1 MWPLLARALTGAPCT
16 STDLDWLI
24 DAAGFYIVEST
35 SDDGRR
41 SAYRLYHEALAEHL
55 RAGRDDPAADQ
66 AVIVDALTGHAPRLA
81 DGRPDWGLA
90 HPYTR
95 ANLVTHAAGTDRLD
109 PLITDP
115 RFLLAANRSSLLA
128 ALPSAKTAQ
137 ARAYADAYRRADAR
151 LHVSYGD
158 ERAAYLQL
166 AARCGRATQL
176 ADAISADGLPL
187 AWATDWASWRL
198 QPPHRTFT
206 GHAGEVN
213 AVAVGL
219 LDGRTVVVSGS
230 GDRTV
235 RVWDA
240 ATGDLAVGPL
250 TGHAGEV
257 NAVAVGQLGGRT
269 VVVSGSDDG
278 TVRVWDAAVGEPLG
292 GPLTG
297 HTDWINAVTIAQ
309 LGGRTVV
316 VSGSRDRTVRIWTTY
331 DLLGRYG
338 RAEVL
343 PGKIDLAASVLGIAF
358 AAPSRLM
365 VATELGVVSLRMQ

>member
-1 MWPLLARALTGAPCT
+1 
-16 STDLDWLI
+16 
-24 DAAGFYIVEST
+24 
-35 SDDGRR
+35 
-41 SAYRLYHEALAEHL
+41 
-55 RAGRDDPAADQ
+55 
-66 AVIVDALTGHAPRLA
+66 
-81 DGRPDWGLA
+81 
-90 HPYTR
+90 
-95 ANLVTHAAGTDRLD
+95 
-109 PLITDP
+109 
-115 RFLLAANRSSLLA
+115 
-128 ALPSAKTAQ
+128 
-137 ARAYADAYRRADAR
+137 
-151 LHVSYGD
+151 
-158 ERAAYLQL
+158 
-166 AARCGRATQL
+166 
-176 ADAISADGLPL
+176 
-187 AWATDWASWRL
+187 
-198 QPPHRTFT
+198 
-206 GHAGEVN
+206 VN
-213 AVAVGL
+213 AVAVGQL
-219 LDGRTVVVSGS
+219 GGRTVVVSGS
-230 GDRTV
+230 DDGTV

-240 ATGDLAVGPL
+240 AVGEPL
-250 TGHAGEV
+250 GGPFTGHTGYV